1 MFVQVHLMVL
11 QPEQICTDPVNKT
24 YHLRLFGESLMF
36 CLFKTLLGAVTTV
49 AMLSAVPVLAQVVP
63 TEIEGTLRNVNRANR
78 TLRVMGVTVNVPD
91 GTPIN
96 SPTARLTFNQINAA
110 PDLPGRD
117 MNGFLGG
124 TAIVTGQVNPDG
136 SITADSVFVEPAEN
150 VVVGVL
156 GVGGASIAGMPVSL
170 TTDPRLPS
178 SVINA
183 YGFVINPADIP
194 AGTPGGVEGYYS
206 ASTNTLYA
214 HTVEVDAPILP
225 LANRTSPQISVL
237 RISCEN
243 QGRLEIRGG
252 VYVPT
257 GSANRTIQVF
267 RPNGTRIGTTT
278 SAVDDP
284 LFPLFGLYRFRS
296 DIGNCPAS
304 VRITMDTATIT
315 VPVE

>member
-1 MFVQVHLMVL
+1 MVSRT
-11 QPEQICTDPVNKT
+11 ERICTDSVNKT

-36 CLFKTLLGAVTTV
+36 GLFKTLLGAVTTV

-63 TEIEGTLRNVNRANR
+63 TEIEGTLRGVNRANR
-78 TLRVMGVTVNVPD
+78 TIQVMGVTVNVPD
-91 GTPIN
+91 GTPIT
-96 SPTARLTFNQINAA
+96 SPTARLTFNQLNAA
-110 PDLPGRD
+110 PELPGRNQ
-117 MNGFLGG
+117 NGFVGG

-136 SITADSVFVEPAEN
+136 SITADSLFVEPAEN

-156 GVGGASIAGMPVSL
+156 GFRGESIAGMPVEL

-178 SVINA
+178 RVINA
-183 YGFVINPADIP
+183 YGFVVAPADIP
-194 AGTPGGVEGYYS
+194 TGTLGGVEGYYS

-214 HTVEVDAPILP
+214 HTVEVDAPIPP
-225 LANRTSPQISVL
+225 LANRTSPQVSVL

-252 VYVPT
+252 VYVPN
-257 GSANRTIQVF
+257 GPLNQTIQVF

-278 SAVDDP
+278 SAVDIAP
-284 LFPLFGLYRFRS
+284 YGLYRFRS
-296 DIGNCPAS
+296 DIATCPAS
-304 VRITMDTATIT
+304 VRVTMGTASIT